1 MTETDKVM
9 QSVRAIVETWKRANP
24 QGKPGQEEIRRFNE
38 LLEQLYQSG
47 WDYALGWENELPDEN
62 LPARYLRR
70 REQVLDELQ
79 DELASIASRYRG
91 SQEGSEAEQKAISDY
106 HQVVEEL
113 FRLGHWPEVID
124 SESELPDKHM
134 PQVYKDAR
142 RRRIEEY
149 RATHKP

>member
-1 MTETDKVM
+1 MTEIDRLLE
-9 QSVRAIVETWKRANP
+9 SARAIVEAWKRTNP
-24 QGKPGQEEIRRFNE
+24 QGKPGQEQIRRFNE
-38 LLEQLYQSG
+38 LLEQLHQSG
-47 WDYALGWENELPDEN
+47 WDYVLGCENELPDEN

-106 HQVVEEL
+106 QQVVEEL
-113 FRLGHWPEVID
+113 FRIGHWSEVIEPD
-124 SESELPDKHM
+124 SELPDKHM
-134 PQVYKDAR
+134 PQIYKDAR
-142 RRRIEEY
+142 RKRIEEY